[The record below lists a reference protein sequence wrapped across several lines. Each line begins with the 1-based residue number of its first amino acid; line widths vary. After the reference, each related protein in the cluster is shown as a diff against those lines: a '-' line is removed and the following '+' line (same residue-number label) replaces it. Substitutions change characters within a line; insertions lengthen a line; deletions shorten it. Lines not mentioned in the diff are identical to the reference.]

1 MKIKG
6 LKRKGEVPEVVISKS
21 GNKYQTGEKV
31 PFYVAPDGFK
41 GTYEKFEQ
49 EVERGRLHGC
59 IVASS

>member
-6 LKRKGEVPEVVISKS
+6 LKKCGEIHEKVKGKN
-21 GNKYQTGEKV
+21 GKYYETGEKF
-31 PFYVAPDGFK
+31 PAFVAPDGFK
-41 GTYEKFEQ
+41 GTYNKFIS

>member
-6 LKRKGEVPEVVISKS
+6 LKKVGEVPEKVTAKNGKTYET
-21 GNKYQTGEKV
+21 GNMIKL
-31 PFYVAPDGFK
+31 FMAPDGFK
-41 GTYEKFEQ
+41 APYDKFVK

>member
-6 LKRKGEVPEVVISKS
+6 LKKKGMVPEVAISKS
-21 GNKYQTGEKV
+21 GKKYQTGENI

-41 GTYEKFEQ
+41 GTYNKFLKEI
-49 EVERGRLHGC
+49 ERGRLHGC